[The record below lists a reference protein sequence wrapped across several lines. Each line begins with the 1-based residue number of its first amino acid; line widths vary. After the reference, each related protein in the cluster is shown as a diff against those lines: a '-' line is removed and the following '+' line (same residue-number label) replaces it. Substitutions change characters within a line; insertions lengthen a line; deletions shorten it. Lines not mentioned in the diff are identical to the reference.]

1 MILSKLILL
10 FIFVPFLELYI
21 LLQVGK
27 HIGVLLTIIVV
38 IVTGIAGAYLVKKQG
53 LHIIMR
59 IKRKMNEGI
68 IPTDNLMEGVLIL
81 IGGILLL
88 TPGFITDIVG
98 FIITIPQSRKIFL
111 MYFKKWVKNKIGD
124 SKINY
129 TNYNYE

>member
-124 SKINY
+124 SRINY

>member
-81 IGGILLL
+81 I
-88 TPGFITDIVG
+88 
-98 FIITIPQSRKIFL
+98 
-111 MYFKKWVKNKIGD
+111 
-124 SKINY
+124 
-129 TNYNYE
+129 

>member
-68 IPTDNLMEGVLIL
+68 RPTDNLMEGVLIL

-111 MYFKKWVKNKIGD
+111 MYFKKLVKNKIGD

>member
-53 LHIIMR
+53 FHIIMR

>member
-111 MYFKKWVKNKIGD
+111 MYFKKLVKNKIGD

>member
-1 MILSKLILL
+1 M
-10 FIFVPFLELYI
+10 
-21 LLQVGK
+21 
-27 HIGVLLTIIVV
+27 
-38 IVTGIAGAYLVKKQG
+38 
-53 LHIIMR
+53 
-59 IKRKMNEGI
+59 
-68 IPTDNLMEGVLIL
+68 
-81 IGGILLL
+81 GGILLL